1 MKMGALY
8 GSFRPVEGL
17 GERAFVLDMHGAGA
31 ALCVFRTDY
40 YLQVSVFKAGDA
52 AAVLPRVE
60 KLVKAA
66 LARAEYAS
74 ERLP

>member
-1 MKMGALY
+1 
-8 GSFRPVEGL
+8 
-17 GERAFVLDMHGAGA
+17 
-31 ALCVFRTDY
+31 VFRTDY